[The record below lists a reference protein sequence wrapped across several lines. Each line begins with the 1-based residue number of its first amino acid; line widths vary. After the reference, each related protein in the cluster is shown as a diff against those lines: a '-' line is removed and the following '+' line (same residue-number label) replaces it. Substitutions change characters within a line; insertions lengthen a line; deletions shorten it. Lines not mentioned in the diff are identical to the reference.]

1 MKLDLYYD
9 LISIFIFLCPSYKII
24 EEINDIISKMR
35 VSKCIYFEKNIPAIN
50 DYLLIIGLFNHDEV
64 VDFVYVFK
72 VSVYY

>member
-1 MKLDLYYD
+1 
-9 LISIFIFLCPSYKII
+9 
-24 EEINDIISKMR
+24 MR
-35 VSKCIYFEKNIPAIN
+35 VSKCIYFEKDIPAIN